1 MTNGFEPVLEF
12 MNCTGGPIIICST
25 ILLPHHIISEVI
37 FEVTVIC
44 HTVTETITAPPV
56 EKKNMLL
63 YKSRRGRPH

>member
-37 FEVTVIC
+37 FEVTAMWY
-44 HTVTETITAPPV
+44 TLTDTIIAPPV
-56 EKKNMLL
+56 EKKHVTLSN
-63 YKSRRGRPH
+63 